1 MAFRTTACRS
11 HPIARQRTVM
21 RRILAAGH
29 RTKTVTASLAFG
41 CPPATVWNAL
51 PSDIGLATTRG
62 LQGQQNNCLAM
73 EEERTPEDTA
83 KMEAEQLRI
92 EVKLTREKIS
102 KVAPD
107 ILAHVESNMA
117 DDPLVK
123 GVPEDKNPFKE
134 KGGCVIS

>member
-1 MAFRTTACRS
+1 
-11 HPIARQRTVM
+11 
-21 RRILAAGH
+21 
-29 RTKTVTASLAFG
+29 
-41 CPPATVWNAL
+41 
-51 PSDIGLATTRG
+51 
-62 LQGQQNNCLAM
+62 AM
-73 EEERTPEDTA
+73 EEERTPEETA